1 MDVHTEAWCFPDK
14 KPKNKLKPICY
25 KRFQRSQKAPN
36 SLSLSIVRFTNLT
49 PIEAGGCC
57 LACCNMAVKQRDTE
71 DGRTHTIEINVCRE
85 WCRRRESR
93 EREQAIEE
101 VESGRK

>member
-1 MDVHTEAWCFPDK
+1 MCT
-14 KPKNKLKPICY
+14 LKHGVFLI
-25 KRFQRSQKAPN
+25 RNARTSS
-36 SLSLSIVRFTNLT
+36 SLFATNVFRGARKHLIASLSIVRFTNLT
-49 PIEAGGCC
+49 PIEAVGCC

-101 VESGRK
+101 VKSGRKR